1 MSGLEEAILQLREE
15 AMKLG
20 GEVKSISLTEKAC
33 VFPIEQYTSPN
44 VIPTKLKIF
53 GVEIIKVEERT
64 V

>member
-1 MSGLEEAILQLREE
+1 MSGLEEVILQLREE

-33 VFPIEQYTSPN
+33 VFPSEQYTSPN
-44 VIPTKLKIF
+44 EIPTKLMIF
-53 GVEIIKVEERT
+53 GVEIIKVEERK